1 MDRSSARQSAVE
13 AWRFVA
19 VTFLWAWLFLNS
31 VGRFSSTRATGT
43 IRRCRSEPAL
53 QLGLDDLGRR
63 LIGMSGTALALTMA
77 LLAILTGVWAIGF
90 GWWMGRGV

>member
-1 MDRSSARQSAVE
+1 MELVRYLRRREWPTLFGYAF
-13 AWRFVA
+13 FVGMMTTGYYYN
-19 VTFLWAWLFLNS
+19 VTFM
-31 VGRFSSTRATGT
+31 
-43 IRRCRSEPAL
+43 